1 MFTSWKSVIFSAT
14 AKYMNDIIFGLVI
27 FCKLICL
34 ILDAIG
40 QEEPLEPLE
49 KKLQKTMRCI
59 KNLTCFKIK
68 ATQTPDASKEGG
80 ANNPHV

>member
-1 MFTSWKSVIFSAT
+1 
-14 AKYMNDIIFGLVI
+14 
-27 FCKLICL
+27 
-34 ILDAIG
+34 
-40 QEEPLEPLE
+40 LEPPE